1 MTPFHL
7 WVANTIAELGGNP
20 DQYLQGLQQ
29 EQALTYAAGRM
40 GSCQEVFSSFFDDD
54 FQASMR
60 DFAIVPTNLTYLH

>member
-20 DQYLQGLQQ
+20 AYYLQGLQR
-29 EQALTYAAGRM
+29 EQALTYAADRIGA
-40 GSCQEVFSSFFDDD
+40 CQGGFECFFNDDI
-54 FQASMR
+54 QASMR